1 MKIAY
6 VIEDFSI
13 KGGAERILS
22 RKANLLDSTY
32 GHEVT
37 IISIYHDERPQ
48 SYPLNK
54 NVRLVSLDVD
64 FTDNGGN
71 VLRKTLNRTKT
82 LLTALR
88 RFNKVVSEI
97 QPDVIFFTMIIGAL
111 LLPLC
116 RTKARRVYESH
127 VARPFTPYQRLFTL
141 MERRAD
147 VVVCLTRD
155 DARNYTKAR
164 ETVVI
169 PNFIDYETPP
179 AVKDYSVKKAI
190 AVGRLESQKGFDILI
205 NCWKE
210 AAAAHPGWTLDIY
223 GEGSLR
229 QQLQRQIDSC
239 GLQGSVRLQ
248 GRCDDMTAAYA
259 SNSLHLMTSRYE
271 GQPMTLIEAQA
282 CGLPSVVTDF
292 NYGAKDII
300 NDGYNGLIVPQGDT
314 AAYARAL
321 SRMMADEAL
330 RASCGA
336 NARLTAK
343 RFAPAEIMEKWQQ
356 LVNRL
361 CARR

>member
-1 MKIAY
+1 M
-6 VIEDFSI
+6 
-13 KGGAERILS
+13 
-22 RKANLLDSTY
+22 
-32 GHEVT
+32 
-37 IISIYHDERPQ
+37 
-48 SYPLNK
+48 
-54 NVRLVSLDVD
+54 
-64 FTDNGGN
+64 
-71 VLRKTLNRTKT
+71 
-82 LLTALR
+82 
-88 RFNKVVSEI
+88 
-97 QPDVIFFTMIIGAL
+97 
-111 LLPLC
+111 
-116 RTKARRVYESH
+116 
-127 VARPFTPYQRLFTL
+127 
-141 MERRAD
+141 
-147 VVVCLTRD
+147 
-155 DARNYTKAR
+155 
-164 ETVVI
+164 VI

-179 AVKDYSVKKAI
+179 AVKDYSAKKAI

-205 NCWKE
+205 DCWKE

-259 SNSLHLMTSRYE
+259 SHSLHLMTSRYE

-300 NDGYNGLIVPQGDT
+300 NNGYNGLIVPQGDT
-314 AAYARAL
+314 VAYARAL

-330 RASCGA
+330 RASCGT

-361 CARR
+361 CAGR